1 LTSQTLEERVQ
12 RLEDLEA
19 IKDLVYRWAFYVN
32 KGWNGMIADIDALSL
47 IYTEDVSGGMPQM
60 DSHVEGLEQV
70 KKDLAADTADIIVSM
85 HSMTNPVI
93 DLEGDMAKGN
103 WLMRIY
109 VHREN
114 GTRQLF
120 MSVDHDYVRTNQ
132 GWRIKKGYIYIAGM
146 LEAEAGFTP

>member
-1 LTSQTLEERVQ
+1 MSNLTLEERIQ

-19 IKDLVYRWAFYVN
+19 IRDLVYRWAFYVN
-32 KGWNGMIADIDALSL
+32 KGWNDMVAEIEAMSL

-60 DSHVEGLEQV
+60 NSQVDGLEQL
-70 KKDLAADTADIIVSM
+70 KKDLAADTADIIVSV

-93 DLEGDMAKGN
+93 DLDGDTAKGN

-109 VHREN
+109 VHRET

-120 MSVDHDYVRTNQ
+120 MSTEHAYVRTDE
-132 GWRIKKGYIYIAGM
+132 GWRIRQGYIYMAGM
-146 LEAEAGFTP
+146 LEAKAGFTP